1 MARIQN
7 TVAPDNPDHPQAF
20 SYPNSAING
29 HEDYGTRKTWSAPNK
44 DPLGGGGLED
54 PLHRRSGR
62 HPHGQGGASAGYEP
76 SFGGGGDNR
85 RGHRRGGGGTGE
97 PPPVDRRSYL
107 SELSQQVEEQQRR
120 RARETAEAGGQDWW
134 ERKRPAEA
142 EYKAPHPSQVR
153 IRLDLKVVNISPDLT
168 ATKLKAVS

>member
-1 MARIQN
+1 MSFQLARIQN

-54 PLHRRSGR
+54 PFQRRSGR
-62 HPHGQGGASAGYEP
+62 HQQGPGGASAGYEP
-76 SFGGGGDNR
+76 RFGGGGDNR

-134 ERKRPAEA
+134 ERKRPADA

-153 IRLDLKVVNISPDLT
+153 RYLRI
-168 ATKLKAVS
+168 